1 MASAERKAKNEV
13 LFREINENIAEL
25 VEHSP
30 TIRSSPVAFVCECAD
45 RDCAQALELT
55 LDEYQEIRSDPA
67 RFLVV
72 PGHVAGDVERVV
84 MEGGHYLVVEKV
96 GVAEAIAEATDPS
109 G

>member
-13 LFREINENIAEL
+13 FFREINENIADL

-30 TIRSSPVAFVCECAD
+30 TIRSSPVAFVCECAAP
-45 RDCAQALELT
+45 DCAQALEIT
-55 LDEYQEIRSDPA
+55 LDTYQDIRSDPA

-84 MEGGHYLVVEKV
+84 MEGGQYLVVEKI
-96 GVAEAIAEATDPS
+96 GAAEAIAEATDPN

>member
-1 MASAERKAKNEV
+1 MASAERKAKNEAF
-13 LFREINENIAEL
+13 FREINENIADL

-30 TIRSSPVAFVCECAD
+30 TIRSSPVAFVCECAAP
-45 RDCAQALELT
+45 DCAQALEIT
-55 LDEYQEIRSDPA
+55 LDTYQEIRSDPA

-84 MEGGHYLVVEKV
+84 MEGGHYLVVEKI
-96 GVAEAIAEATDPS
+96 GVAEAIAEATDPN